1 MNKKI
6 VFAIAI
12 LLCSAFANAS
22 DMNIVLCKE
31 KNYDCQVIPLQDV
44 KKVEKLT
51 SGEILRVTFSYGG
64 ILDIKILGKT
74 FEIKKRKNH

>member
-1 MNKKI
+1 MKKI

-22 DMNIVLCKE
+22 DINIVLCKE

-51 SGEILRVTFSYGG
+51 SGEILRVTFSYGD

-74 FEIKKRKNH
+74 FEIKKNKKKK

>member
-1 MNKKI
+1 MMKKI
-6 VFAIAI
+6 IFSAAVMICA
-12 LLCSAFANAS
+12 AFANAS

-74 FEIKKRKNH
+74 FEIKKKKK

>member
-1 MNKKI
+1 MMKKI
-6 VFAIAI
+6 IFAAAI
-12 LLCSAFANAS
+12 MLCAAFANAS

-51 SGEILRVTFSYGG
+51 SGEVLRVTFSYGG

-74 FEIKKRKNH
+74 IEIKKKKK